1 MTDKESYIMGQV
13 MKLLESRMVCDDASI
28 RCLYQTDLLKALA
41 VAHNKVSHIPY
52 KEEKSYGV
60 VKKQGF
66 DKQAKKYLA
75 SKLSE
80 VNTNSLLTPMTR
92 EQFGSFTL
100 AQSKPLINPIDY
112 YLEKI
117 TLSEED
123 IAENLKITVD
133 KLHEYSALPFSEQP
147 FDIIIKLDNML
158 IDQWVNES

>member
-13 MKLLESRMVCDDASI
+13 MKLLESRMVHDDAGI

-52 KEEKSYGV
+52 KEEKSYGI

-66 DKQAKKYLA
+66 DKQTKKYLA
-75 SKLSE
+75 FKLSK
-80 VNTNSLLTPMTR
+80 VNVNSLITPMTR

-100 AQSKPLINPIDY
+100 AQGKPLTNPIDY
-112 YLEKI
+112 YLEKL
-117 TLSEED
+117 TLPEED

-133 KLHEYSALPFSEQP
+133 KLHEYSALPFSKQP
-147 FDIIIKLDNML
+147 FDIVVKLDNML
-158 IDQWVNES
+158 VDQYFDKL